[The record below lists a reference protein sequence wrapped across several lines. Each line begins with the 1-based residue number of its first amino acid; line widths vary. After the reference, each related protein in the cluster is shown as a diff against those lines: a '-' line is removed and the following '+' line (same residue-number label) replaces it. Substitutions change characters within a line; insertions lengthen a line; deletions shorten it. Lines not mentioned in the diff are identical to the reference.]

1 MTGSDRSGKRGG
13 RLWRLL
19 GRNGTAGDIEP
30 GEAAVE
36 DEAAEC
42 TPICDCADGPEGRPM
57 VFVSGTLRTVSERTV
72 AGLPALEAELDDG
85 TAVLDVIW
93 LGRHTIAGI
102 EPGRRLT
109 ASGRITVS
117 RGRPVLFNPRYELRP
132 LGTE

>member
-1 MTGSDRSGKRGG
+1 
-13 RLWRLL
+13 
-19 GRNGTAGDIEP
+19 
-30 GEAAVE
+30 
-36 DEAAEC
+36 
-42 TPICDCADGPEGRPM
+42 M